1 MSKSTFL
8 MLWCIPTLWWV
19 VLQVLQKC
27 PQKFEKLLVLVFS
40 MGNKPLQKH
49 NLMALLLLLP
59 CYRAQSIDAC
69 KIWVIKGPVT
79 AVQLILF
86 NFANYLPSIAMELK
100 VTKEIMCKLRNQSCE
115 TNKWIS
121 LLSIIF
127 EFARSRG
134 KVWEAVRLNS
144 FQKPEFQSVSILF
157 SFAHLWHLLF
167 LLCYFNLPFKQLFLC
182 LC

>member
-1 MSKSTFL
+1 MLECRKGHFWCFGAFL
-8 MLWCIPTLWWV
+8 LCHGWCYRSCKNV
-19 VLQVLQKC
+19 H
-27 PQKFEKLLVLVFS
+27 KFDKLLVLVLS
-40 MGNKPLQKH
+40 MGNRPLKRH
-49 NLMALLLLLP
+49 NLMALLLWLP
-59 CYRAQSIDAC
+59 CYRSRGIDAC
-69 KIWVIKGPVT
+69 KIWVIKGAVT
-79 AVQLILF
+79 AAQFILF

-167 LLCYFNLPFKQLFLC
+167 LLCYFNLPFK
-182 LC
+182 